1 MRVCVCVCIDFF
13 LAIYYLYPF
22 DHKLIIPSPSCS
34 SSNWIVNDNE
44 TCENSTE
51 SIELIKNDNVLSI
64 LLNLMKTF
72 FKIYLLTLF
81 SFVICFKDIFHKT
94 IEHELYAD
102 LIHHTE
108 SNTHSLSFNKKKKF
122 SFIREKFMLMSFAV
136 SKIMK
141 TDYSTF
147 FSFFSSSLFMSLQP
161 PNKRRRIEKKE
172 DNLNTLKNKFYQLLP
187 DAPFIISRLI
197 VNLKLLVLLIILF

>member
-1 MRVCVCVCIDFF
+1 MSKKGKFKLFTTCVLCFLIEPSSPLWKITCACLCVCVCIDFF

-81 SFVICFKDIFHKT
+81 NFVICFKDIFHKT

-108 SNTHSLSFNKKKKF
+108 SNTHSLSFNKKK
-122 SFIREKFMLMSFAV
+122 S
-136 SKIMK
+136 
-141 TDYSTF
+141 
-147 FSFFSSSLFMSLQP
+147 
-161 PNKRRRIEKKE
+161 
-172 DNLNTLKNKFYQLLP
+172 
-187 DAPFIISRLI
+187 
-197 VNLKLLVLLIILF
+197 LVL